1 MIECVCVSR
10 LYAHICQCLTDL
22 SQPTT
27 YSCSSSLLCKLVSWM
42 FLRSS
47 FGDVLEFLFVFAV
60 MFFWT
65 TFSSFSQR
73 RGKMRGNFGTFFHTC
88 VLSLYV
94 CTNAHIHTHTYECT
108 YFTWVLI
115 RKFLHKYT
123 YACIHLCRNTR
134 RMFRTISN
142 FFLRI
147 FLLDYVATRKYFL
160 FPYRKKFTIS
170 KDTPGYV
177 VVSSSFL
184 ISSEML
190 YSYVLSVLALRR
202 TFLI

>member
-1 MIECVCVSR
+1 MFSYDFDRVLYSYHWVSDWVCVCVTR
-10 LYAHICQCLTDL
+10 LYAHICKCLTDL

-47 FGDVLEFLFVFAV
+47 FGDGLEFLFVFAV

-94 CTNAHIHTHTYECT
+94 CTNAHTHSLTNVHILLGFLLESFYTNTHTRA
-108 YFTWVLI
+108 YFYVEIPEGCLEQFPISFWEYFSWIMLP
-115 RKFLHKYT
+115 RG
-123 YACIHLCRNTR
+123 NTFCFPTGKSLQYR
-134 RMFRTISN
+134 RILQDM
-142 FFLRI
+142 
-147 FLLDYVATRKYFL
+147 
-160 FPYRKKFTIS
+160 
-170 KDTPGYV
+170 
-177 VVSSSFL
+177 
-184 ISSEML
+184 
-190 YSYVLSVLALRR
+190 
-202 TFLI
+202 

>member
-1 MIECVCVSR
+1 ME
-10 LYAHICQCLTDL
+10 L
-22 SQPTT
+22 
-27 YSCSSSLLCKLVSWM
+27 
-42 FLRSS
+42 
-47 FGDVLEFLFVFAV
+47 
-60 MFFWT
+60 
-65 TFSSFSQR
+65 
-73 RGKMRGNFGTFFHTC
+73 FFHTC
-88 VLSLYV
+88 VISLYV
-94 CTNAHIHTHTYECT
+94 CTNAHTHTLTNVHILLGFLLES
-108 YFTWVLI
+108 
-115 RKFLHKYT
+115 FLHKYT

-147 FLLDYVATRKYFL
+147 FFLDYVATRKYFL

-177 VVSSSFL
+177 VVSSSFV

-202 TFLI
+202 TILT